1 MCMNC
6 YGVKFVQY
14 KEYTSD
20 FMSRIIFEMLIVA
33 GVIEKFLTLCKTR
46 RFVTVR
52 TRSRPWIE
60 EGEFRAFDVCNV
72 VRAVF
77 CPSGPPVNPIFGV
90 KNINCNAPYCVL
102 FSMVML
108 TSVCLFLQNSF
119 TNISTA
125 KLVKEMDIVCGTPA
139 MSPKECLLSH
149 RRFYKH
155 PNAVLI
161 AVWSTY
167 CWRVGKRKL
176 SPARVLQTW
185 RWMCVALFII
195 NLGTRG
201 SCGQLHAPAV

>member
-14 KEYTSD
+14 KGYTSD

-46 RFVTVR
+46 RFVTEAQE
-52 TRSRPWIE
+52 TAPGSRK
-60 EGEFRAFDVCNV
+60 VN
-72 VRAVF
+72 
-77 CPSGPPVNPIFGV
+77 SGHLIYVTLCELCSAHLVLLSPRYLV

-108 TSVCLFLQNSF
+108 TSFCLFLQNSF

-125 KLVKEMDIVCGTPA
+125 KLVKEMHIVCGTPA
-139 MSPKECLLSH
+139 MSPKECLLSY

-167 CWRVGKRKL
+167 CRRVGKRKL

-185 RWMCVALFII
+185 RWMCVALFIKS
-195 NLGTRG
+195 R
-201 SCGQLHAPAV
+201 H